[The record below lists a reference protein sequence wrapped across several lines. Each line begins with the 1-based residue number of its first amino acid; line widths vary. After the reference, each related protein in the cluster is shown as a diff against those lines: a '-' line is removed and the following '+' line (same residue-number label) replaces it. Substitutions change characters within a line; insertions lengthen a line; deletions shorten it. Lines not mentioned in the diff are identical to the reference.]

1 MDSLEGISQ
10 AFYGFYQG
18 ILTFERYKIKL
29 YLAYKVINN

>member
-1 MDSLEGISQ
+1 MSERQRFPG
-10 AFYGFYQG
+10 FYGFYQG